1 MAENINRPGQPGED
15 NRNRNPVTPEK
26 APQGGNAG
34 NQPGGNAAGNTGS
47 REDQGRGQTGKPGE
61 NLGTDRNRKGTD
73 AANAT
78 PVNEEIGLAGEGSTD
93 SKRAGSAGHDA
104 GKHAGSKSVNDAGSK
119 SGAACTPETAG
130 ASTGGATKR

>member
-26 APQGGNAG
+26 APQGGHAG

-47 REDQGRGQTGKPGE
+47 REDQGRGQTGRPGE

-93 SKRAGSAGHDA
+93 SKRAGSAGHD
-104 GKHAGSKSVNDAGSK
+104 GGTKTGNDAGRKTGSGTMPPTTGA
-119 SGAACTPETAG
+119 SSGGAA
-130 ASTGGATKR
+130 KR